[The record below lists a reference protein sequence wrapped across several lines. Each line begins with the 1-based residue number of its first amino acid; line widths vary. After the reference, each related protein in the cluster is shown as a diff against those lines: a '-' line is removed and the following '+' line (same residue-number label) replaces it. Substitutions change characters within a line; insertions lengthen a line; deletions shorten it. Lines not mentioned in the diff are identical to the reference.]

1 VTQGEERQRR
11 VPAWVAFTVL
21 RVLAF
26 LVPLAIAWAL
36 GAGVLLAAL
45 IATIVGLCLSVI
57 FLSRQRGAMS
67 GELAALRR
75 RPEKPRGPET
85 GEDELVE
92 DAAVDA
98 APDQNGN
105 TNAAASPKP

>member
-1 VTQGEERQRR
+1 M
-11 VPAWVAFTVL
+11 PAWVVFTVL

-26 LVPLAIAWAL
+26 LVPLVVAWAL
-36 GAGVLLAAL
+36 GASLLLAAL
-45 IATIVGLCLSVI
+45 IAAIVGLCLSVI
-57 FLSRQRGAMS
+57 FLSGQRSAMS
-67 GELAALRR
+67 RELAALRR
-75 RPEKPRGPET
+75 RPEKPRKPES

-105 TNAAASPKP
+105 TNAAASPRP